1 MFPTALVM
9 LGLDGK
15 DDSILDALSVG
26 AAKLGVQR
34 VIVAHIHNRDPLP
47 APLVGLI
54 SPPEPAPPAG
64 LKEAVAQIEAALP
77 DVQVEGL
84 NRSGP
89 PEFVLARLTEEFDV
103 DLFIMGRDQARG
115 GEAGWGSASRKI
127 LRQTTCSALVVPV
140 TSKLDLSRVVV
151 GFDFSHYSNMALAV
165 ACQIA
170 ASATALYQFD
180 DKVPVAGGIK
190 QDGFKAQVEARA
202 QAHLDSE
209 ILPWLTEGCKPGLV
223 VHPGGKVA
231 DALINEAGEAPI
243 VMGSRGLTPLAALLL
258 GSSADRVAGRSKGP
272 VLIVRRKGSVLGLV
286 DRLFH
291 KN

>member
-15 DDSILDALSVG
+15 DDSILAAVVAG
-26 AAKLGVQR
+26 APKLGVR
-34 VIVAHIHNRDPLP
+34 HVIVAHIHNRDPLP
-47 APLVGLI
+47 APLVGLVA
-54 SPPEPAPPAG
+54 PPEPVAPAG
-64 LKEAVAQIEAALP
+64 LGEAVARLREALP
-77 DVQVEGL
+77 GVEVEGL

-89 PEFVLARLTEEFDV
+89 PEYVLCSLTEEFDV
-103 DLFIMGRDQARG
+103 DLFVMGRDQSRG
-115 GEAGWGSASRKI
+115 EEAGWGSASRKI

-151 GFDFSHYSNMALAV
+151 GFDFSQYSQMALAV

-170 ASATALYQFD
+170 GAATALYQFD
-180 DKVPVAGGIK
+180 TKVPVAGGIK
-190 QDGFKAQVEARA
+190 QRGFKAKVAERA
-202 QAHLDSE
+202 QDHLDTE
-209 ILPWLTEGCKPGLV
+209 ILPWLTEGCTPDLV
-223 VHPGGKVA
+223 VHPGGRVA
-231 DALINEAGEAPI
+231 EALIGEAGDAPI

-258 GSSADRVAGRSKGP
+258 GSSADRVAGRAKGP

-286 DRLFH
+286 ERLFH